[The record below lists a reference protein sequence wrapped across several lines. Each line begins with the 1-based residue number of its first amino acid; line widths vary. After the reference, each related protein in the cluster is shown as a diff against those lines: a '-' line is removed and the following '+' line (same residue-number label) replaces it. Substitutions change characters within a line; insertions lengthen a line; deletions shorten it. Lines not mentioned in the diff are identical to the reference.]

1 MRYLPRNEK
10 VYIHTNMFGTPK
22 LIGGKVICSMREG
35 SEGIAVIA
43 TSIGVFKVSRRD
55 YSQGEWF
62 TYIYEQGGTSNYRCS
77 LYSSVD
83 DFKSGNVMDWLINN
97 TATKDLLG
105 FKYQAF
111 HQYVCYKVS
120 DVGIKEVT
128 SRIYNY
134 LYDEDNDRLVPFRN
148 LDKKIKNGDINAL
161 LIPMNA
167 ADMLDMATKQN
178 YKDGALYRTEEDAK
192 NAMTDAAE
200 IIEFGDDIPST
211 TKKEPTLKDK
221 LNEFVEQQGTSL
233 EMLRTII
240 NEIP

>member
-1 MRYLPRNEK
+1 
-10 VYIHTNMFGTPK
+10 MFGTPK
-22 LIGGKVICSMREG
+22 LIGGKVICSMCEG
-35 SEGIAVIA
+35 SEGFAVIA
-43 TSIGVFKVSRRD
+43 TSVGVFKVSRRD
-55 YSQGEWF
+55 NSQGEWF
-62 TYIYEQGGTSNYRCS
+62 TRIYERGGTNNYLCS

-105 FKYQAF
+105 FKYQAV

-120 DVGIKEVT
+120 GVSIKEVT

-148 LDKKIKNGDINAL
+148 LNKKIKNGDINAL